1 MQTRTTIHK
10 NEMDGTRQLLLPLL
24 TLIPALFCS
33 LFYNK
38 LGEQT
43 GVALGEALQTNTSLK
58 ELK

>member
-1 MQTRTTIHK
+1 M
-10 NEMDGTRQLLLPLL
+10 PLL

-33 LFYNK
+33 LRDNN

-43 GVALGEALQTNTSLK
+43 GVALGKALAVNTSLK